1 MTQDQGIFLAILVA
15 TITLFIWGRWRHDM
29 VAVAALLA
37 CVSFGLV
44 DRDAAFE
51 GFGHPAVVTVAC
63 VLILSRALQVSGA
76 VDAIAQRFIPSDAG
90 SFITLAALT
99 TLGAVLSAFMNNGGR
114 WRS

>member
-76 VDAIAQRFIPSDAG
+76 GGRHRASV
-90 SFITLAALT
+90 SFHPTP
-99 TLGAVLSAFMNNGGR
+99 VLSSPSPR
-114 WRS
+114 